1 MNSELELVLV
11 EDNNDFVDPLELNFE
26 CEEINE
32 DNKLQLNDDIY
43 EEKNFFIG
51 SDDDSC
57 ELIIETGNRLSDSNK
72 CNKTLIESHPVNSNR
87 GLKIDIQQTDSDD
100 DSFDF
105 DNGCDESDSSI
116 LFNKPKTNELSEN
129 AEEVIA
135 DDEKPKVDLDKY
147 PSIFETEEKTKA
159 NQKKKKVLKH
169 KKDYRKLQKQ
179 YEEQVSH

>member
-32 DNKLQLNDDIY
+32 DDKLQLNDDIY
-43 EEKNFFIG
+43 EEKNFFIE

-57 ELIIETGNRLSDSNK
+57 QLIIETENCLSDSNK
-72 CNKTLIESHPVNSNR
+72 CNKTLIESHSNSV
-87 GLKIDIQQTDSDD
+87 LKNEIQQTNSDD
-100 DSFDF
+100 DSFNF

-116 LFNKPKTNELSEN
+116 TFNKPKTNEPSEN
-129 AEEVIA
+129 VEEIIN
-135 DDEKPKVDLDKY
+135 EKPKTDLDKNNSNND
-147 PSIFETEEKTKA
+147 SIFETDEKTKA
-159 NQKKKKVLKH
+159 NQKKQKVLKH